1 MENKKSYQELLKEY
15 TMTQLKKEQCM
26 MELQI
31 DLFLNKMILD
41 WQIECKRKQI
51 DAALDANDKVAFYK
65 LTNELELLMTK

>member
-51 DAALDANDKVAFYK
+51 DATLDANDKVAFYK

>member
-26 MELQI
+26 TELQI
-31 DLFLNKMILD
+31 DLFLNKIMSD

-51 DAALDANDKVAFYK
+51 DVALDAKDEIAFYSLTDELK
-65 LTNELELLMTK
+65 LLLST